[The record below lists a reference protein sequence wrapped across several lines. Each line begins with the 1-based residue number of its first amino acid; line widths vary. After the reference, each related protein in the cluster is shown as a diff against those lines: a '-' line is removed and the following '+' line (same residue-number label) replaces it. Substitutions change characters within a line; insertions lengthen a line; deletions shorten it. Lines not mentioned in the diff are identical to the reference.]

1 MDYAIVCS
9 YRTDTVGIISKVKEL
24 FEGHANLIYGFN
36 TFLRKG
42 YGITFEDDEAA
53 PPKKQPYGSSPE
65 DL

>member
-24 FEGHANLIYGFN
+24 FEGHANLISGFN

-53 PPKKQPYGSSPE
+53 PPKKQPSGSSPE